1 MRHADRILSDE
12 AVIEAVYEA
21 QGLRRPKSRTLGRP
35 QTPAEVVLRLLLLK
49 HIRNWS
55 FDELEREVRANLVY
69 RSFAR
74 IGTEKVPDSK
84 TLARL
89 CRDIDPAV
97 VEQIHG
103 RVVELARQQKVVQG
117 CKLRVDTT
125 VVETNVHYPTDS
137 SLLADGT
144 RVLTRTMKKIESR
157 TGGLKQKV
165 RDRMRSVRKRVLS
178 IALAS
183 RQKGPKGEEARR
195 RHYRQ
200 LLAITRRIVSDARGV
215 VEATRARR
223 RPDVKRLREQLGEM
237 ASRVEQVIRQA
248 KARVFDGNTKSP
260 DKLVSVFEPHT
271 EIIRKGKASKPT
283 EFGKMVQIQ
292 EAENQIVTHYAVFD
306 RKPADSELLIP
317 AVNEHIRKLG
327 RVPRLVAADAGF
339 YTHNNETSIQEM
351 GVQFVS
357 VPNRQTR
364 SEQRRQ
370 LQKTRWFK
378 QGQRWRTGCEG
389 RISVLKRRH
398 GLSRCRYRGIKGIE
412 RWVGLGVLADN
423 IIQIGS
429 VLAVRAC

>member
-1 MRHADRILSDE
+1 MIRFRHHQPTLWAGFLAEEVEDLWEPWMRHADRILSDE
-12 AVIEAVYEA
+12 ALIEAVYEA
-21 QGLRRPKSRTLGRP
+21 QGLRRPKSRTFGRP

-97 VEQIHG
+97 IQQIHG
-103 RVVELARQQKVVQG
+103 RMVELARQQKVVQG

-183 RQKGPKGEEARR
+183 RQKGPKGERGTQEALPSIPCDYAADRNR
-195 RHYRQ
+195 CQ
-200 LLAITRRIVSDARGV
+200 
-215 VEATRARR
+215 
-223 RPDVKRLREQLGEM
+223 
-237 ASRVEQVIRQA
+237 ASR
-248 KARVFDGNTKSP
+248 
-260 DKLVSVFEPHT
+260 
-271 EIIRKGKASKPT
+271 
-283 EFGKMVQIQ
+283 
-292 EAENQIVTHYAVFD
+292 
-306 RKPADSELLIP
+306 
-317 AVNEHIRKLG
+317 
-327 RVPRLVAADAGF
+327 
-339 YTHNNETSIQEM
+339 
-351 GVQFVS
+351 
-357 VPNRQTR
+357 
-364 SEQRRQ
+364 
-370 LQKTRWFK
+370 
-378 QGQRWRTGCEG
+378 
-389 RISVLKRRH
+389 
-398 GLSRCRYRGIKGIE
+398 
-412 RWVGLGVLADN
+412 
-423 IIQIGS
+423 
-429 VLAVRAC
+429 